1 MPARAAGRRD
11 TCSPIALADA
21 PGPNKAVERVNAD
34 IHPATFLEKAG
45 DFAVTSFS
53 LAQLTDQIGVGFQ
66 LGAGLLWRQAVENR
80 LEFRIH

>member
-11 TCSPIALADA
+11 TCSGPLSDSPIGLADA

-34 IHPATFLEKAG
+34 IHSATFLEKAR

-53 LAQLTDQIGVGFQ
+53 LAQLADQIGVGFQ
-66 LGAGLLWRQAVENR
+66 LGAG
-80 LEFRIH
+80 